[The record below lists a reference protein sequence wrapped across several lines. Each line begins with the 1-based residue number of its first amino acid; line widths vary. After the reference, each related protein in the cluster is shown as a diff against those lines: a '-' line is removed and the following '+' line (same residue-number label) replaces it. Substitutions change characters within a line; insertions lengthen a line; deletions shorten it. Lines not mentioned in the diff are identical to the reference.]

1 MTKAEHRKIVETRRR
16 NSNFWKII
24 HWLGSLHL
32 AMILLATIAIACA
45 VATVIEAEFSTRVA
59 QAYVY
64 KAPWFTLWLG
74 VLMVNLFAVTLTRW
88 PWQRRHA
95 GFIITHYGI
104 IVLLI
109 GAVVGQKLGFEGSVR
124 LFKGQP
130 ASQIVDRQKVLH
142 ARTLDRAA
150 IFPFDP
156 EITPPSEQRPCSFR
170 LPELEGRI
178 VIDGH
183 SKNLVSMPVVFAAP
197 DSSAPPGISLALESK
212 RLKQKVT
219 VALLNDAN
227 RHTFD
232 FSGLATIRLRDA
244 LPPAELQAQ
253 PAVETLVVFA
263 RSPETPVV
271 VHGGANAPSGLDV
284 RLVMD
289 ETDKTPTLAIRKTD
303 GVTTAFPLDRLL
315 GKGPVRMNSTLVEV
329 LEYWPA
335 MEIIDGKPVSMSK
348 EPSNPA
354 AAVRLTTL
362 PPREGMLRPALDF
375 ALRTVTNQNEV
386 AGGGPHARQV
396 DYQITGLAGGQ
407 PLRGTVNIGQSIAT
421 GWADWT
427 FTVTAVERHAQVRSR
442 WEPAGTEI
450 ANPGSAGTAG
460 NAALTGIHGLRM
472 RYVAGDGTEGERLWV
487 PGGETVF
494 LSAGN
499 RVVRVA
505 HGNAIRPL
513 PFSLELL
520 NFEVPRD
527 EGTEQPA
534 DFRATVRFTGG
545 QTPHAY
551 EALIRMN
558 HPGSYPPGL
567 WGQVSGQTY
576 KFSQA
581 QWNPENLNETTLQVL
596 HDPGWLLKWIGSLMI
611 CAGITILFY
620 FTPRSRKTTEANV
633 PHNAVANAS
642 GRPLAAAAPTTAR
655 GTLLQPAESKHET
668 SVLF

>member
-1 MTKAEHRKIVETRRR
+1 MTKAEHHRIVETRRK
-16 NSNFWKII
+16 NSVLWRII

-45 VATVIEAEFSTRVA
+45 VATFIEAEFSTRVA

-124 LFKGQP
+124 LLKGQP
-130 ASQIVDRQKVLH
+130 ASQIVDRQKVVH
-142 ARTLDRAA
+142 ARTLERAA

-156 EITPPSEQRPCSFR
+156 EITPPSDQRPRSFP
-170 LPELEGRI
+170 LPERDGRI
-178 VIDGH
+178 IIDGY
-183 SKNLVSMPVVFAAP
+183 SKNLVSMPVIIPASN
-197 DSSAPPGISLALESK
+197 SSAPCGLALTLDSR
-212 RLKQKVT
+212 RLQQKVT
-219 VALLNDAN
+219 VALLKDTE
-227 RHTFD
+227 RDTFD
-232 FSGLATIRLRDA
+232 FSGLATIRLLDA
-244 LPPAELQAQ
+244 LPPALPQPQ

-271 VHGGANAPSGLDV
+271 VPSGTNAPSGMDV

-289 ETDKTPTLAIRKTD
+289 ATDNRPTLAIRKTD
-303 GVTTAFPLDRLL
+303 GVTTGFPLDRLL
-315 GKGPVRMNSTLVEV
+315 GKGPVRMDSTLVEV

-335 MEIIDGKPVSMSK
+335 MAIIDGNPVSVSE

-362 PPREGMLRPALDF
+362 PTGFGMLRPTLDF
-375 ALRTVTNQNEV
+375 ALRPRATQNEV
-386 AGGGPHARQV
+386 AGGGENTQQV
-396 DYQITGLAGGQ
+396 DYQLTGLAGGQ
-407 PLRGTVNIGQSIAT
+407 TVRGTVNLGESIAT

-427 FTVTAVERHAQVRSR
+427 FTVTAVERHAQVQTR
-442 WEPAGTEI
+442 WEPV
-450 ANPGSAGTAG
+450 SAELATGAATAG
-460 NAALTGIHGLRM
+460 SSATSGIEGLRL
-472 RYVAGDGTEGERLWV
+472 RYVARDGTEGERLWV
-487 PGGETVF
+487 PGGESVF

-505 HGNAIRPL
+505 HGNAIRPI

-534 DFRATVRFTGG
+534 DFRATVRFHGT
-545 QTPHAY
+545 QTPQAY
-551 EALIRMN
+551 DALVRMN
-558 HPGSYPPGL
+558 NPGSYPPGI

-620 FTPRSRKTTEANV
+620 FTPRSAKAAAVTV
-633 PHNAVANAS
+633 PQDALPNATAML
-642 GRPLAAAAPTTAR
+642 LAAATPTTAL
-655 GTLLQPAESKHET
+655 GPSLEPAETKYET
-668 SVLF
+668 TASP